1 MEWINY
7 HHLLYFWVVARE
19 GSIARACEE
28 LTLTQPTISGQLRAL
43 EDSFGDKLF
52 TRSGRSLKLTEFGNL
67 VYRYA
72 EDIFTLGREL
82 NDVVK
87 GRPVGRLMRFVV
99 GVADVV
105 PKLVAY
111 RLLRPALNL
120 STPVHIVCREDKS
133 DRLLGE
139 LAMNGLD
146 LVISDA
152 PVGPAVKVRAFN
164 HVLGECGIS
173 FMAAGELAATY
184 RRSFPKSLNG
194 APVLLP
200 TANTMLRRL
209 LDQWFDS
216 QGIRPTI
223 AGEFEDSALLKVFG
237 QNGCGIFPV
246 PTVVEAEA
254 GLQYKAR
261 VVGRTDVVRETF
273 YAISVERKIKHPA
286 VVAITEAARENI
298 FTDLDRSSSQHARAQ
313 GNERR
318 NRRRE

>member
-28 LTLTQPTISGQLRAL
+28 LRLSQPTISGQLRAL

-87 GRPVGRLMRFVV
+87 GRPVGSMMRFVV

-111 RLLRPALNL
+111 QLLRPALNL
-120 STPVHIVCREDKS
+120 SAPVHIVCREDKS

-164 HVLGECGIS
+164 HVLGESGIS
-173 FMAAGELAATY
+173 FMATGELAATH
-184 RRSFPKSLNG
+184 RRRFPKSLNG
-194 APVLLP
+194 APMLLP
-200 TANTMLRRL
+200 TTNTMLRRL

-216 QGIRPTI
+216 QEIRPII

-237 QNGCGIFPV
+237 QNGYGVFPV
-246 PTVVEAEA
+246 PTIIEAEVA
-254 GLQYKAR
+254 RQYKAR
-261 VVGRTDVVRETF
+261 VVGRTVDVRETY
-273 YAISVERKIKHPA
+273 YAISVERRIKHPA
-286 VVAITEAARENI
+286 VVAIAEGARGKI
-298 FTDLDRSSSQHARAQ
+298 FADPDLLNVQPARGQ
-313 GNERR
+313 GNARQ
-318 NRRRE
+318 NRRHE